1 MIHIQFFLHH
11 NLLYDRKGKEK
22 KKEEERKRKV
32 DIGGWDFGASPMI
45 GILSIEKFIIYS
57 TLSFSFYS
65 NLIINLR
72 ISYIINKV

>member
-1 MIHIQFFLHH
+1 MIG
-11 NLLYDRKGKEK
+11 RGRK

-72 ISYIINKV
+72 ISYIINKVSVSLENLDSI